1 MNMGELFQRPSAKT
15 SLDWT
20 GERFTPKVSGQVEL
34 EHLHRYFLARELC
47 RGLDVLDIASGE
59 GYGSALLAQVARSVV
74 GVEVDEESVKHAKN
88 NYHAENL
95 EYRAGKAEEIPVD
108 ASGVDC
114 VISFETIEHFYDQEK
129 FLAEIKRVLRPGGF
143 ALISS
148 PNRDTYSGFGT
159 PPNPHHVRELTQD
172 EFHGLL
178 TPRFQNVALFGQR
191 AVLGSVIVCDRG
203 HKDQKLV
210 SFDRRSEDRF
220 EASAGLARS
229 VYCVAAV
236 SDAEL
241 PALPNSVYFD
251 LASVEDAIVNYPA
264 VSAELTAQ
272 KERNQGLEGTIHSL
286 EQSKATIAAEL
297 AALKGD
303 LSAQDEAF
311 AQEHSVRLE
320 VESERKALLETVEQ
334 HRRELEAAQASAS
347 LAEKQKDAAVLDVVD
362 RAFAVVWARRKRSFR
377 WRALLLHPLSKKK
390 RKQYRDRRKLKLR
403 SRLAGGSSTSAVFQ
417 QADNARIESEKSRLR
432 RAALIKHPFNRRKRR
447 NYRKQHAVPSA
458 LAGLPSA
465 TTIVNRA
472 VDTPSVGLPFVYREK
487 LPVTGKRIAVFIHVY
502 YVEDFDRIIS
512 FVSNIKWSFET
523 FISTD
528 SEEKKRKILNR
539 ITYWNRGNA
548 RVDITPNI
556 GRDIAPFFVNFRKDI
571 LKFDYVFHIH
581 TKRSGHTPELADWLD
596 RMMASTIGSPEIV
609 DSILSAFE
617 ADETLGVLAPTYHP
631 HNEPYVNW
639 IDNFERSSELAAK
652 MGVTLMQ
659 DMPCAFP
666 AGSIYWARSAAL
678 AAILDIGLEFADF
691 EPEAGQT
698 DGTLAHAIERMP
710 FLSAEVAGF
719 GWNFVSP
726 QARKDK
732 SITTRD
738 ELLQALSEKRS
749 FLLPPSERQGY
760 GSQVQRAQFQKAHF
774 KTKKT
779 VELNTFLETDKRIEL
794 PSTEKPL
801 VSIVVVLFNS
811 AELTYPFLLSLRQA
825 MTVPAEVIIV
835 DNASTDRTRELL
847 SRVDGAKIVLN
858 DENEHFLRGSRRGA
872 ALAQGEFLLLVNND
886 TVLPSDCLEIATANF
901 EDPGTG
907 VVGAK
912 IILPDGSLQEA
923 GSVIWSDGTCVGY
936 GRGQNPNSPAFQFRR
951 EVHYCSGA
959 FMMLRR
965 SLYLELGGFDERYAP
980 AYYEE
985 TDLCMKIRAAGYKVI
1000 YDPRIAIEHYEFGS
1014 ATVRQQAI
1022 DLQERNHK
1030 FFLAQHATALK
1041 NHPSHEIGPRAALDS
1056 LRKKRVLMID
1066 DRVPYRN
1073 LGAGYPRARDL
1084 VKAVSALGWDVTFYP
1099 LYFPGL
1105 DVDEFWSDFGPD
1117 IEVAAELGEPG
1128 LSGFLRERAEEFDAV
1143 FVSRP
1148 GNMARVQEVCGR
1160 AFLSRLKLIY
1170 DAEALFVERE
1180 KIRRALFENPFEEK
1194 DYRAAYEQEIGLMK
1208 GASAVVTVCE
1218 REKKLISSRV
1228 SAPIQVIGHMV
1239 DAKPSTASF
1248 EERSDLLFVGAL
1260 DGTREASPNVDSLVW
1275 FVEEVMPLLD
1285 QKLGTDWKLN
1295 VAGRVQSEDL
1305 ERIASERVRL
1315 LGMVPDLSHVYNE
1328 NRVFIAPT
1336 RFAAGIPAKVHEAAS
1351 FGLPVVAT
1359 DLIASQVG
1367 FIPDSEILAAST
1379 AKDFADKCVSL
1390 YTGKEVW
1397 SHIREKALLA
1407 VACDCSKELFE
1418 RNVASLFV
1426 PFEK

>member
-1 MNMGELFQRPSAKT
+1 MGELFQRPSAKT
-15 SLDWT
+15 ALDWT

-59 GYGSALLAQVARSVV
+59 GYGSALLAQVACSVV

-88 NYHAENL
+88 NYHADNL

-108 ASGVDC
+108 GGSVDC
-114 VISFETIEHFYDQEK
+114 VVSFETIEHFYDQEK

-148 PNRDTYSGFGT
+148 PNRDVYSGFGT

-172 EFHGLL
+172 EFQDLL
-178 TPRFQNVALFGQR
+178 SHRFQNVAFFGQR

-203 HKDQKLV
+203 HEDQKLV

-220 EASAGLARS
+220 EASYGLARS
-229 VYCVAAV
+229 VYCVAVV
-236 SDAEL
+236 SDSEL
-241 PALPNSVYFD
+241 PASPNSIYFD
-251 LASVEDAIVNYPA
+251 LASVEDAVVKYPA
-264 VSAELTAQ
+264 VNAAFTAEK
-272 KERNQGLEGTIHSL
+272 KENELLRGEVRRL
-286 EQSKATIAAEL
+286 EQSEATINAKVADRE
-297 AALKGD
+297 AALATLKVD
-303 LSAQDEAF
+303 IEAM
-311 AQEHSVRLE
+311 V
-320 VESERKALLETVEQ
+320 
-334 HRRELEAAQASAS
+334 
-347 LAEKQKDAAVLDVVD
+347 DVVD
-362 RAFAVVWARRKRSFR
+362 RCKRQLDAEKYSANLAEQQRDAAVEAVVNRAFSIVWERRRHTIHR
-377 WRALLLHPLSKKK
+377 RALLLHPLSKKR
-390 RKQYRDRRKLKLR
+390 RKSYRDRRKSKLR
-403 SRLAGGSSTSAVFQ
+403 SQLEGSSMPAFHPLDD
-417 QADNARIESEKSRLR
+417 AWIEREKSRLR
-432 RAALIKHPFNRRKRR
+432 LVALMRHPFNSRKRR
-447 NYRKQHAVPSA
+447 KYRKKHAVGGIFNGSQA
-458 LAGLPSA
+458 SEAIMKSL
-465 TTIVNRA
+465 
-472 VDTPSVGLPFVYREK
+472 DTSYAIGLPFVYREK
-487 LPVTGKRIAVFIHVY
+487 FPLTGRRVAVFFHVY
-502 YVEDFDRIIS
+502 CVEEFERIIA
-512 FVSNIKWSFET
+512 FISNIKWPFSL

-528 SEEKKRKILNR
+528 SADKKRKILNR
-539 ITYWNRGNA
+539 LIHWNRGSV
-548 RVDITPNI
+548 RIDITPDTS
-556 GRDIAPFFVNFRKDI
+556 RDFANFFVSYRKDI
-571 LKFDYVFHIH
+571 ADFDYIYRIQTRHPSHAPDQV
-581 TKRSGHTPELADWLD
+581 DWLQWLI
-596 RMMASTIGSPEIV
+596 ASTIGSPEIV
-609 DSILSAFE
+609 DSILSAFQ
-617 ADETLGVLAPTYHP
+617 ADETLGVLAPAYRLENAP
-631 HNEPYVNW
+631 FQSWAN
-639 IDNFERSSELAAK
+639 NFEQYAKLAAK
-652 MGVTLMQ
+652 LGVTLRQ
-659 DMPCAFP
+659 DSPCAFP
-666 AGSIYWARSAAL
+666 AGSVFWARSAAL
-678 AAILDIGLEFADF
+678 VPMLDMELTLEDL
-691 EPEAGQT
+691 EPEASNT
-698 DGTLAHAIERMP
+698 DETPLHAIERMT

-719 GWNFVSP
+719 GWNLVWP
-726 QARKDK
+726 QARKER
-732 SITTRD
+732 SITAPG
-738 ELLQALSEKRS
+738 ELRQALLEKRKL
-749 FLLPPSERQGY
+749 LLPIKERQGY
-760 GSQVQRAQFQKAHF
+760 GSEVERSQSQKARF
-774 KTKKT
+774 KRKRNA
-779 VELNTFLETDKRIEL
+779 ELDAFLATDQRIEL
-794 PSTEKPL
+794 PSAETPI
-801 VSIVVVLFNS
+801 VSVVVVLFNS
-811 AELTYPFLLSLRQA
+811 AELTFPFLLSLRQA
-825 MTVPAEVIIV
+825 MKVPTEVIIV

-872 ALAQGEFLLLVNND
+872 ALAQGAFLLFVNND

-912 IILPDGSLQEA
+912 IILPGGSLQEA

-1148 GNMARVQEVCGR
+1148 GNMARVQEACGR
-1160 AFLSRLKLIY
+1160 AFLSRLKIIY

-1180 KIRRALFENPFEEK
+1180 KIRRTLFGNPFEEK
-1194 DYRAAYEQEIGLMK
+1194 DYRAAYEKEIGLIK
-1208 GASAVVTVCE
+1208 GAAAVVTVCA
-1218 REKKLISSRV
+1218 REKELISSCI
-1228 SAPIQVIGHMV
+1228 STPIHVIGHMV
-1239 DAKPSTASF
+1239 DANPSAANF

-1260 DGTREASPNVDSLVW
+1260 DGTREVSPNVDSLIW
-1275 FVEEVMPLLD
+1275 FVEEVMPLVD

-1295 VAGRVQSEDL
+1295 VAGRIQSEDL
-1305 ERIASERVRL
+1305 DRISSERVRL
-1315 LGMVPDLSHVYNE
+1315 LGMVPDLSQLYNE
-1328 NRVFIAPT
+1328 NRLFIAPT

-1351 FGLPVVAT
+1351 FGLPVVTT
-1359 DLIASQVG
+1359 DLIAAQVG
-1367 FIPDSEILAAST
+1367 FVPDSEILAAST

-1390 YTGKEVW
+1390 YTDKDIW
-1397 SHIREKALLA
+1397 SRIREKALLA
-1407 VACDCSKELFE
+1407 VARDCSKELFE
-1418 RNVASLFV
+1418 KRVESLLG